1 MIRLYLDEDV
11 NPSRAE
17 DLRQRGQNAL
27 APSNARQLGRGA
39 REYLDH
45 ARQEQRAILTHSRDD
60 FLALAKEYAL
70 RAILHAGIL
79 YISQVPY
86 RALLRRLLRFLTIA
100 TPSQVENVFVWIP

>member
-27 APSNARQLGRGA
+27 ATSKARQLGRGA

-45 ARQEQRAILTHSRDD
+45 ARQEQRAILTHRRDD